1 MESLRLSTDFG
12 VKIYNRLVKQ
22 YPQLTT
28 EIGKGGPIKSSYNP
42 KKGKDAGPKVN
53 P

>member
-22 YPQLTT
+22 YPQLAT
-28 EIGKGGPIKSSYNP
+28 EIGKGGAIKASYNP
-42 KKGKDAGPKVN
+42 KKGKDAGPKAN